1 MFVDKSAQYPP
12 ILSLRASTI
21 RVKRP
26 LVYSAFRHKQTKL
39 TNLEIWGGQGL
50 QPNSHVNNTKMR
62 HHAVVV
68 VFCCCLFCFL
78 LLLFFVFCFF
88 LLITF
93 TFITALVV

>member
-50 QPNSHVNNTKMR
+50 QHNCHVNNTNYVTM
-62 HHAVVV
+62 
-68 VFCCCLFCFL
+68 L
-78 LLLFFVFCFF
+78 LLLFFVVVCFVFLLLLLFFGVF